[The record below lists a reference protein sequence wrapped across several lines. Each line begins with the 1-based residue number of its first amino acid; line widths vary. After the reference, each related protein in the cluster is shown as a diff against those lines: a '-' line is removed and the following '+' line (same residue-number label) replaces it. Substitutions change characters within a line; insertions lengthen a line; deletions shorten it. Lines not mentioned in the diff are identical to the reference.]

1 MPQPRVPQHAA
12 PVASVLKP
20 PTAKEFDH
28 HREMRSLQAHHV
40 FEKKTIIFNMEQQYQ
55 HDAKLIA
62 QKHQE
67 QLEEIKATHE
77 ENMNAAHNKNQ
88 AKQNR
93 AIARFKKLFQ
103 DQEKIR
109 EDDVKELT
117 DDVQELRQ
125 KYRRSRS
132 QQQPKGTE
140 NSSTVDDS
148 LNVTGFDLSSY
159 D

>member
-40 FEKKTIIFNMEQQYQ
+40 FEKKTIIFNMEQQYE

-77 ENMNAAHNKNQ
+77 AELTGN
-88 AKQNR
+88 QNR
-93 AIARFKKLFQ
+93 NRAKHNRAVERMKKLFWQ
-103 DQEKIR
+103 QEKIR

-117 DDVQELRQ
+117 DDVQKLR
-125 KYRRSRS
+125 K
-132 QQQPKGTE
+132 
-140 NSSTVDDS
+140 
-148 LNVTGFDLSSY
+148 
-159 D
+159 